1 MIEGKDF
8 FEKIKKNNKEY
19 LSFFKDFIK
28 NFEKENIYH
37 KKISYLSTVIKL
49 DELTMDKEDFL
60 KFKKILKNKNY
71 QFYGKVSEVFT
82 VIMFFVLLNRNLN
95 DFSISEITNL
105 LNPILYN
112 KFGFY
117 FEIIEIN
124 KQKYKTP
131 KYLLNIYN
139 NHMVQVILMDKED
152 SND

>member
-8 FEKIKKNNKEY
+8 FEKVKKNNKEY

-60 KFKKILKNKNY
+60 KLKKILKNKNY
-71 QFYGKVSEVFT
+71 QSYEKVSEVFT
-82 VIMFFVLLNRNLN
+82 VIVFFVLLNRNLN

-117 FEIIEIN
+117 FEIIKII
-124 KQKYKTP
+124 KQEYKTP